1 MVWIPIAIVLITTE
15 LGAENDVINDLKK
28 IDGVIEA
35 FAVYGV
41 YDVIAKLKA
50 KSMVNLREI
59 ILRCIR
65 KSEKIR
71 STLTAIEI
79 E

>member
-1 MVWIPIAIVLITTE
+1 MPIAIVLITTD
-15 LGAENDVINDLKK
+15 LGAENVVVNDLKK
-28 IDGVIEA
+28 IEGVTEA

-59 ILRCIR
+59 ILKCIR

-71 STLTAIEI
+71 STLTAIEM

>member
-15 LGAENDVINDLKK
+15 LGAENDVINDLKR

-71 STLTAIEI
+71 STLTTIKIE
-79 E
+79 

>member
-1 MVWIPIAIVLITTE
+1 MPIAIVLITSD
-15 LGAENDVINDLKK
+15 LGAENVVVNDLKK
-28 IDGVIEA
+28 IEGVTEA

-59 ILRCIR
+59 ILKCIR

-71 STLTAIEI
+71 STLTAIEM